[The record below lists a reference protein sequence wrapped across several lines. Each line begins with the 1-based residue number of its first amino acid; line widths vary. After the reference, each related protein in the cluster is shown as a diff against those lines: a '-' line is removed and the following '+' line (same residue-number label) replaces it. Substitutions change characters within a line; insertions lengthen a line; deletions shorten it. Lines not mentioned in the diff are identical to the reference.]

1 MSLKSGLLAGV
12 FAAALLSTPAMAQD
26 AATVAAAEA
35 LRDKALSDTIA
46 LDFTREITTRFGPR
60 PAGSKAEQD
69 AAAWAA
75 DWMRANGFENVRI
88 ENFPLVGWERGEESI
103 EVVGNHA
110 QKLIGGAL
118 GHSIPTPAGGIEA
131 EVVRF
136 ETLEALEAA
145 PAGSL
150 NGKIVYI
157 DPGQMVPDR
166 QGSGYGPRSRI
177 RAMGPKAAADQGA
190 VAFLIRSV
198 GSDHDRMPHTGTTA
212 YHDGKVPLTA
222 FSLAAPD
229 ADQLNRLIELGEPV
243 RVKLFSSARIYD
255 THSQNVIGDITGT
268 TRPQEV
274 IVLGSHLDSWD
285 IGTGAF
291 DDAAGGGIT
300 IAAAKTIAEAG
311 RPARTIRV
319 ILYGS
324 EEVYQPVSHGNGGGA
339 YVRGIG
345 DGIENHI
352 IAGESDLGADNIYA
366 VNLPVGALNSEFARI
381 AYGVLAPLG
390 IERGGEE
397 RSGGADVAPLAR
409 GGVPVFALKQ
419 DATRYFDL
427 HHTAND
433 TFDKLDPVQVRQNVA
448 AWTALIKLIADSDV
462 DFRALAAAQTDSIR
476 EQ

>member
-12 FAAALLSTPAMAQD
+12 FAAALLSAPAMAQD
-26 AATVAAAEA
+26 AATIAAAEA

-60 PAGSKAEQD
+60 PAGSVSEQRAAEW
-69 AAAWAA
+69 AAA
-75 DWMRANGFENVRI
+75 WMRANGFENVRI
-88 ENFPLVGWERGEESI
+88 ETFPLVGWERGEESI
-103 EVVGNHA
+103 EVVGPHA
-110 QKLIGGAL
+110 QRLVGGAL
-118 GHSIPTPAGGIEA
+118 GHSIATPEGGIEA
-131 EVVRF
+131 EIVRF
-136 ETLEALEAA
+136 ESLEAIQSA

-150 NGKIVYI
+150 TGKIVYV
-157 DPGQMVPDR
+157 DPGQMVADR

-177 RAMGPKAAADQGA
+177 RTQGPKAAADQGA
-190 VAFLIRSV
+190 VAFVIRSV
-198 GSDHDRMPHTGTTA
+198 GSDHDRMPHTGTTG
-212 YHDGKVPLTA
+212 YHDGKVPLPA

-229 ADQLNRLIELGEPV
+229 ADQLNRLLALGEPV
-243 RVKLFSSARIYD
+243 RLKLFSTARTYE
-255 THSQNVIGDITGT
+255 THSQNVIGDITGA

-300 IAAAKTIAEAG
+300 LAAARIIADAG

-324 EEVYQPVSHGNGGGA
+324 EEVMQPVSHGNGGGA

-345 DGIENHI
+345 GAIENHI
-352 IAGESDLGADNIYA
+352 LAGESDLGADNIYA
-366 VNLPVGALNSEFARI
+366 LNVPVGALDSEFATI
-381 AYGVLAPLG
+381 AYRVLAPLG
-390 IERGGEE
+390 IEPGGEE
-397 RSGGADVAPLAR
+397 RSGGADIGPLAR

-419 DATRYFDL
+419 DATRYFEL

-433 TFDKLDPVQVRQNVA
+433 TFDKVDPAQIAQNVA
-448 AWTALIKLIADSDV
+448 AWTALVKLVADSEV
-462 DFRALAAAQTDSIR
+462 DFRAIAKAKTGPAR